1 MLSVK
6 NVSVFCSLVVIIA
19 IGGYGI
25 YEWVTREILTVS
37 TIFFV
42 FMGFGFLFQSLTWG
56 ELDGKNEGEKDEME
70 KQITYI
76 SAKISY
82 YVLLVMMIIVLIVS
96 ERVTSMNDIKN
107 IPLVIVIGLAWITMP
122 VTEFIVSKRYR

>member
-1 MLSVK
+1 M
-6 NVSVFCSLVVIIA
+6 
-19 IGGYGI
+19 
-25 YEWVTREILTVS
+25 
-37 TIFFV
+37 
-42 FMGFGFLFQSLTWG
+42 TWG

-96 ERVTSMNDIKN
+96 ERVTAMNDIKN
-107 IPLVIVIGLAWITMP
+107 IPLVIVIVIAWITMP